1 MDKDYILLILSQ
13 IRLDFANVKC
23 CYIYN
28 SNSKEHIM
36 RPCGN
41 LRQSSAESIATYV
54 QQISARGRTPI
65 FFNEDKLTLAVNHF
79 ISGIASVIA

>member
-1 MDKDYILLILSQ
+1 
-13 IRLDFANVKC
+13 
-23 CYIYN
+23 
-28 SNSKEHIM
+28 M